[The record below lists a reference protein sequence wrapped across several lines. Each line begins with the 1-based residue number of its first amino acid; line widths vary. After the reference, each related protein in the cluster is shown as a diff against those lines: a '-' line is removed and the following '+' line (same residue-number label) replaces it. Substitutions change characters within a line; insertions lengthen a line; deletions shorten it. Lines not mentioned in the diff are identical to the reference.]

1 MLCTNRGSWNTRYN
15 IPLTHGWNPMDIALL
30 IVEALKFIFPAY
42 CANATPVLA
51 GGGTKMD
58 FGRNFVDGKRIFG
71 NNKTFR
77 GFFFGWGVGVGVG
90 LVEGMVF
97 GFQSFPVLFSLLI
110 PLGAL
115 LGDLTGAFIKR
126 RIGIAPGGLLPIVDQ
141 VDFVVGAVV
150 FSLPL
155 ALTGWQLGTMPFW
168 QVALVALLL
177 TPPIHL
183 FTNYLAY
190 KLKLKK
196 HPW

>member
-1 MLCTNRGSWNTRYN
+1 
-15 IPLTHGWNPMDIALL
+15 
-30 IVEALKFIFPAY
+30 
-42 CANATPVLA
+42 
-51 GGGTKMD
+51 MD

-77 GFFFGWGVGVGVG
+77 GFFFGWGVGFGVG
-90 LVEGMVF
+90 LVEGLVF
-97 GFQSFPVLFSLLI
+97 GFESFPVLFALLI

-155 ALTGWQLGTMPFW
+155 ALTGWQLGVTTFW
-168 QVALVALLL
+168 QVAVIALLI

-183 FTNYLAY
+183 FTNFLAY
-190 KLKLKK
+190 KMKLKK
-196 HPW
+196 NPW

>member
-1 MLCTNRGSWNTRYN
+1 
-15 IPLTHGWNPMDIALL
+15 MDVVLL
-30 IVEALKFIFPAY
+30 IIEALKFIFPAY

-58 FGRNFVDGKRIFG
+58 FGKNFTDGKRIFG
-71 NNKTFR
+71 NNKTWR
-77 GFFFGWGVGVGVG
+77 GFFFGWAVGFMVGIA
-90 LVEGMVF
+90 EGFIF
-97 GFQSFPVLFSLLI
+97 GFDNYPVLFSALI

-126 RIGIAPGGLLPIVDQ
+126 RLNIVPGGLLPIVDQ
-141 VDFVVGAVV
+141 IDFVVGAVV
-150 FSLPL
+150 FALPL
-155 ALTGWQLGTMPFW
+155 ALISWQGLSWT
-168 QVALVALLL
+168 VIAVVLLL

-183 FTNYLAY
+183 LTNFIAY

>member
-1 MLCTNRGSWNTRYN
+1 
-15 IPLTHGWNPMDIALL
+15 MDIALL
-30 IVEALKFIFPAY
+30 IIQALKFIFPAY

-51 GGGTKMD
+51 GGGPKMD
-58 FGRNFVDGKRIFG
+58 FGRTFVDGKRIFG

-77 GFFFGWGVGVGVG
+77 GFLFGWVIGMLVGS
-90 LVEGMVF
+90 VEFVVF
-97 GFQSFPVLFSLLI
+97 PGFPVLFIVLI

-141 VDFVVGAVV
+141 VDFVVGALV
-150 FSLPL
+150 FSIPL
-155 ALTGWQLGTMPFW
+155 VIVSWELAIT
-168 QVALVALLL
+168 VLLI

-183 FTNYLAY
+183 FTNFLAY

>member
-1 MLCTNRGSWNTRYN
+1 MSVL
-15 IPLTHGWNPMDIALL
+15 LL
-30 IVEALKFIFPAY
+30 IAEALKFIFPAY

-51 GGGTKMD
+51 GGGTRMD
-58 FGRNFVDGKRIFG
+58 FERNFVDGKRIFG

-77 GFFFGWGVGVGVG
+77 GFFFGWGVGFGVG
-90 LVEGMVF
+90 LAEGLVF
-97 GFQSFPVLFSLLI
+97 GWESYPILFSVLI

-126 RIGIAPGGLLPIVDQ
+126 RLNIAPGGLLPIVDQ

-150 FSLPL
+150 FALPL
-155 ALTGWQLGTMPFW
+155 ALISWQGLSW
-168 QVALVALLL
+168 QVAVTVLLI

-190 KLKLKK
+190 RLKLKK
-196 HPW
+196 NPW

>member
-1 MLCTNRGSWNTRYN
+1 
-15 IPLTHGWNPMDIALL
+15 MDYLLALV
-30 IVEALKFIFPAY
+30 ISAFEFIFPAY

-51 GGGTKMD
+51 GGGTRMD

-77 GFFFGWGVGVGVG
+77 GFFFGWGIGILVG
-90 LVEGMVF
+90 LAEGMVF
-97 GFQSFPVLFSLLI
+97 GFRNFPVLFSLLI

-126 RIGIAPGGLLPIVDQ
+126 RLDIAPGGLLPVVDQ

-155 ALTGWQLGTMPFW
+155 ILIGWNAGGMPFW
-168 QVALVALLL
+168 MVALVALLI

-183 FTNYLAY
+183 FTNFCAY

>member
-1 MLCTNRGSWNTRYN
+1 MTVDHMIIAMLVVN
-15 IPLTHGWNPMDIALL
+15 
-30 IVEALKFIFPAY
+30 ALKFIFPAY

-58 FGRNFVDGKRIFG
+58 FGKNFLDGKRIFG

-77 GFFFGWGVGVGVG
+77 GFLFGFAIGIMVG
-90 LVEGMVF
+90 LMEVVAF
-97 GFQSFPVLFSLLI
+97 NFPFFFAFLI

-115 LGDLTGAFIKR
+115 IGDLAGAFLKR
-126 RIGIAPGGLLPIVDQ
+126 RIGIAPGGLLPVVDQ
-141 VDFVVGAVV
+141 VDFVVGAVL
-150 FSLPL
+150 FSVPL
-155 ALTGWQLGTMPFW
+155 GMVSWQLA
-168 QVALVALLL
+168 VAVLLI

-196 HPW
+196 NPW

>member
-1 MLCTNRGSWNTRYN
+1 MMVDHMEITQ
-15 IPLTHGWNPMDIALL
+15 L

-42 CANATPVLA
+42 VANATPVLA

-58 FGRNFVDGKRIFG
+58 FGKNFFDGKRIFG

-77 GFFFGWGVGVGVG
+77 GFFVG
-90 LVEGMVF
+90 LAIGIAVGLMEVAVF
-97 GFQSFPVLFSLLI
+97 NFPVLFALLI

-141 VDFVVGAVV
+141 VDFVIGAVV
-150 FSLPL
+150 FSIPL
-155 ALTGWQLGTMPFW
+155 AIINWE
-168 QVALVALLL
+168 VAVTVLLI

-183 FTNYLAY
+183 FTNFLAY
-190 KLKLKK
+190 KMKLKRN
-196 HPW
+196 P

>member
-1 MLCTNRGSWNTRYN
+1 
-15 IPLTHGWNPMDIALL
+15 MDYAQL

-51 GGGTKMD
+51 GGGRRMD
-58 FGRNFVDGKRIFG
+58 FGRNFIDGKRIFG

-77 GFFFGWGVGVGVG
+77 GFFFGWGVGIGVG
-90 LVEGMVF
+90 LAEAIVF
-97 GFQSFPVLFSLLI
+97 GFQNFPVLFSILI

-141 VDFVVGAVV
+141 VDFVLGAVL

-155 ALTGWQLGTMPFW
+155 AFVNWQTVFTPFW
-168 QVALVALLL
+168 IVAVTVLLI

-183 FTNYLAY
+183 FTNFCAY